1 VITTGPGLVAG
12 DSSQTTATPE
22 INASRKSLE
31 RHACFIVIKAIP
43 PNLYSRIFIANIEDK

>member
-1 VITTGPGLVAG
+1 VITTGPGLLAG